1 MIMFLIGFVS
11 GILGGMGIG
20 GGTVL
25 IPGLVL
31 VAGLNQHQAQGIN
44 LLFFL
49 PVAVV
54 SLIIHMKNKLINYKI
69 MLLAVAAGVPAAL
82 GGACLASV
90 IQEGLLRKIFG
101 VFLIL
106 AGFYEWFKK

>member
-1 MIMFLIGFVS
+1 MMMFLIGFFS

-31 VAGLNQHQAQGIN
+31 LSGLSQHQAQGIN

-49 PVAVV
+49 PVAF
-54 SLIIHMKNKLINYKI
+54 SFLFIHIKNKLIDHKMMI
-69 MLLAVAAGVPAAL
+69 FAVLAGVPAAFA
-82 GGACLASV
+82 GAALASMT
-90 IQEGLLRKIFG
+90 QEAVLRKIFG
-101 VFLIL
+101 LFLMA
-106 AGFYEWFKK
+106 AGLYEWIKK